1 MRVLGLDVG
10 DKYIGVAISDE
21 LGMFAQPLMRI
32 DRISNDHAYGEI
44 KKLIDEY
51 GIKDVVVG
59 LPINMNNTLG
69 PQSEKVKKFAERL
82 KGKFK
87 INLIYIDERMSSI
100 SAERVLIEGSVR
112 RENRKKYIDKIA
124 ASYILQTYLDM
135 KQEDILD
142 KYLFYDE
149 NNEPVEF
156 ILEGKFEINE
166 TPYVAMLPAKD
177 LKGDIYILR
186 IDKDMDGNEVLVGI
200 EDDELEEAI
209 EVYEELLSEK
219 TVGEK

>member
-1 MRVLGLDVG
+1 M
-10 DKYIGVAISDE
+10 
-21 LGMFAQPLMRI
+21 
-32 DRISNDHAYGEI
+32 
-44 KKLIDEY
+44 
-51 GIKDVVVG
+51 VVG

-135 KQEDILD
+135 K
-142 KYLFYDE
+142 
-149 NNEPVEF
+149 
-156 ILEGKFEINE
+156 
-166 TPYVAMLPAKD
+166 
-177 LKGDIYILR
+177 
-186 IDKDMDGNEVLVGI
+186 
-200 EDDELEEAI
+200 
-209 EVYEELLSEK
+209 
-219 TVGEK
+219 